1 MSDVKPL
8 PSMFGRFTAIFRDH
22 QHLGVHL
29 RQLRAL
35 CAAIEAGQVEYSTDS
50 SPLALVSALRS
61 ELAEHF
67 EAEESN
73 AYFGLVLDEA
83 PALAPRIGELKWEHL
98 EMLRTIDLL
107 CQLAAEP
114 ERLTEFP
121 VPMRALLGVLERHEQ
136 AESALLRDLFR
147 S

>member
-1 MSDVKPL
+1 MNDVKPL
-8 PSMFGRFTAIFRDH
+8 PSLFGRFTAIFRDH

-35 CAAIEAGQVEYSTDS
+35 CSAIEAGQLPCPTDP
-50 SPLALVSALRS
+50 SPLALVSALQS

-67 EAEESN
+67 AAEESS

-98 EMLRTIDLL
+98 EMLRNMYLL
-107 CQLAAEP
+107 CQLAADP
-114 ERLTEFP
+114 ERVAEFP
-121 VPMRALLGVLERHEQ
+121 APMRALLGVLERHEQ